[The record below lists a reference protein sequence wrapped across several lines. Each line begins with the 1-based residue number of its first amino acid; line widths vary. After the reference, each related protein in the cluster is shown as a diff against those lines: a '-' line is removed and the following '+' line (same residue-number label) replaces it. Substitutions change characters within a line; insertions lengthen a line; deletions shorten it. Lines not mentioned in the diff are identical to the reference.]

1 MKHLSLRFWLLV
13 LLLVAL
19 TMPMAVVSAQ
29 GPEPGDKVIFG
40 NNYTLASGETL
51 AGSLLVLGGSTTLA
65 ENSTVTG
72 DVTVLGGSVTVRGL
86 VEGSVSVLGGSLRLE
101 STAVVE
107 GDVTSIGGS
116 LERDPGAEIQ
126 GENISGFKFDFGDL
140 GRAPRIDITPPP
152 PANDG
157 FAGWLLYTFMR
168 GFSAVALA
176 ALMAML
182 GILLV
187 VLAPQA
193 TNRVV
198 ETAHDNAGVSFGVGC
213 LSQVLAIPVIVL
225 LSITLCLIPLA
236 LIVLLALIVGWVFGW
251 LALGWLIGR
260 RLVKGLRSSNAI
272 DRNSAILEIGVGVVA
287 LTLAWQLPTL
297 VPCVGWVLAS
307 LIGIVAG
314 SIGLGAVLLTRFG
327 TRPYTPGGG
336 RGGYDAPI
344 LPPPPAP
351 VQPTYG
357 APLDALPSTSLGTS
371 PEPEP
376 PHPSPH

>member
-1 MKHLSLRFWLLV
+1 MKHPSFRFWLLV

-19 TMPMAVVSAQ
+19 AMPMAVVSAQ

-40 NNYTLASGETL
+40 DSYTLGSGETL
-51 AGSLLVLGGSTTLA
+51 AGSLLVMGGNATLE
-65 ENSTVTG
+65 ENSTVKG
-72 DVTVLGGSVTVRGL
+72 DVTVLGGSVIVRGL
-86 VEGSVSVLGGSLRLE
+86 VEGSVSVLGGTLRLE

-107 GDVTSIGGS
+107 GDAASFGGS
-116 LERDPGAEIQ
+116 LDRDPGAEIQ
-126 GENISGFKFDFGDL
+126 GESISGFKFDFGEM
-140 GRAPRIDITPPP
+140 GRPQIDITPPP

-251 LALGWLIGR
+251 LALGWLIGQ
-260 RLVKGLRSSNAI
+260 RLVKGLRSSSAS
-272 DRNSAILEIGVGVVA
+272 DRNSAILEIVLGVVA

-297 VPCVGWVLAS
+297 VPCVGWVLSS
-307 LIGIVAG
+307 LIGIIAG

-336 RGGYDAPI
+336 RNGSSAPL
-344 LPPPPAP
+344 LPPPTPT
-351 VQPTYG
+351 QPTYG
-357 APLDALPSTSLGTS
+357 DPLDALP
-371 PEPEP
+371 EPEP
-376 PHPSPH
+376 PQPAPS